1 MFMKRI
7 IIFLTL
13 LTMLFPAFAQKESRD
28 VKKGNKFY
36 KQEKYVESEVEYRR
50 GLEKNH
56 KSFSGTFNLGN
67 SLYRQKKYAEALDK
81 YQTAATL
88 TDDKNRKAAS
98 YHNAGNALLETGDFA
113 KSIEAY
119 KMALRNN
126 PKDDETRY
134 NLAYA
139 QQMLQQQEQQQQ
151 NKDQQQDKQEKQ
163 DKQDQQ
169 QQQQNK
175 QNQEQKQQ
183 QQQQSQMSKEDAERI
198 LEALQQDEKDTQRK
212 VKEAQIKKGSR
223 YGVDKDW

>member
-1 MFMKRI
+1 M
-7 IIFLTL
+7 TL
-13 LTMLFPAFAQKESRD
+13 LTMLFPAFAQKENRD

-88 TDDKNRKAAS
+88 TDDKSRKAAS

-113 KSIEAY
+113 KVLTY

-151 NKDQQQDKQEKQ
+151 NKDQQQDKQENRI
-163 DKQDQQ
+163 
-169 QQQQNK
+169 NK
-175 QNQEQKQQ
+175 TSSNSNKTNKPKAKAATTTAV
-183 QQQQSQMSKEDAERI
+183 SNVERRCRAYSRS
-198 LEALQQDEKDTQRK
+198 LAARRKDTQRK